1 MFLLLS
7 SNITLICRS
16 STKLNKNT
24 LKHQKILI
32 PLGISEN
39 ILCRVLAEQFLSI
52 LYFFS
57 GFFLLLKDD
66 TMMDYCSIS
75 LNIIIS
81 YMIIFCLFFLNGVW
95 FGLSKIP

>member
-57 GFFLLLKDD
+57 VFLLFKDD
-66 TMMDYCSIS
+66 TMMGHCSIS

-81 YMIIFCLFFLNGVW
+81 CMIIFCLFFLNGVW